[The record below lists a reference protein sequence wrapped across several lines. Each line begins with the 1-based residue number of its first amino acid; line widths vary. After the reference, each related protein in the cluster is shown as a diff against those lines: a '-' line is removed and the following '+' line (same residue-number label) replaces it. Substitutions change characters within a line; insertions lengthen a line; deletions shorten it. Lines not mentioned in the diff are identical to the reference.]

1 MDERK
6 DRNVTVFLIRV
17 FFSLRNA
24 IFNISGIWEPNPRDV
39 SPSNEEKC
47 FVEVIHTAMH
57 GEHIVAKKS
66 KPSVNVESIAS
77 VKEEMIEPVR
87 EETTVSGKENEGFD
101 TVRILMVV
109 GGLFCVLFLVFFIL
123 RYVMHM
129 I

>member
-1 MDERK
+1 
-6 DRNVTVFLIRV
+6 
-17 FFSLRNA
+17 
-24 IFNISGIWEPNPRDV
+24 
-39 SPSNEEKC
+39 
-47 FVEVIHTAMH
+47 MH

-101 TVRILMVV
+101 AVRILMVV
-109 GGLFCVLFLVFFIL
+109 GGLFCFLFLVFFIL